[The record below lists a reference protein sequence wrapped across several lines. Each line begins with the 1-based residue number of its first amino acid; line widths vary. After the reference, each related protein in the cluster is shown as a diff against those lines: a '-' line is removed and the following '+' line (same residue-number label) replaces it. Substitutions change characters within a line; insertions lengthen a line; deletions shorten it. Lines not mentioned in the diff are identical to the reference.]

1 MDGCFE
7 RLAGES
13 RTRLGRT
20 GRQNGLTGPSLRG
33 GPKDDRSYPT
43 RSGSRCSGLSLST
56 RAMIGATPL
65 TEATLQSAE
74 CHQASGRVLPDVMSR
89 GVEYPRVLSK
99 ESELLPPQYSG
110 GRGLCAANE
119 VEFKD
124 VLVDGSDTFRC
135 LTLVFFGKR
144 DQEAR
149 ISRDAFA
156 PVIPG
161 ET

>member
-1 MDGCFE
+1 M
-7 RLAGES
+7 
-13 RTRLGRT
+13 GRPNAIV
-20 GRQNGLTGPSLRG
+20 GPGLRSGSTI
-33 GPKDDRSYPT
+33 DRSCPT
-43 RSGSRCSGLSLST
+43 RSSSRCAGFGLS
-56 RAMIGATPL
+56 ATGHDRGHTAYRRPNSNR
-65 TEATLQSAE
+65 QSVTKLVAE
-74 CHQASGRVLPDVMSR
+74 YSINVMS
-89 GVEYPRVLSK
+89 GEAEYPRVLSR
-99 ESELLPPQYSG
+99 ESELLPPQHSG
-110 GRGLCAANE
+110 GRGLCVANE